1 MIPGNSGGGTYGM
14 ELYVMVQES
23 GVRTGCS
30 PHFASHYQLCNFNS
44 QLERQKFVGGHK
56 AQ

>member
-1 MIPGNSGGGTYGM
+1 MIPGNSGGGMYGM